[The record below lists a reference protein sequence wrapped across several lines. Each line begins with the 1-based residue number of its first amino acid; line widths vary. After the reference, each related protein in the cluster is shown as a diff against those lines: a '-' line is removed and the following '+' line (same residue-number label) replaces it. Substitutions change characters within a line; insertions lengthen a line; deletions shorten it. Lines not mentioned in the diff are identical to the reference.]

1 MPGKQIDKLRKEK
14 YKASRLQGNSIA
26 QGLRDSGYSEATA
39 HKSSVN
45 GVVKVCEPELQAMV
59 KCSDIT
65 VEWVVNR
72 LTQELGAIDCKASD
86 RIRIAELLGRYLNMF
101 RDNVTAQGVT
111 INITD
116 TLDKLK
122 TSKPIDITT

>member
-1 MPGKQIDKLRKEK
+1 M
-14 YKASRLQGNSIA
+14 
-26 QGLRDSGYSEATA
+26 
-39 HKSSVN
+39 
-45 GVVKVCEPELQAMV
+45 
-59 KCSDIT
+59 
-65 VEWVVNR
+65 VNR

-122 TSKPIDITT
+122 ATKPIDVST